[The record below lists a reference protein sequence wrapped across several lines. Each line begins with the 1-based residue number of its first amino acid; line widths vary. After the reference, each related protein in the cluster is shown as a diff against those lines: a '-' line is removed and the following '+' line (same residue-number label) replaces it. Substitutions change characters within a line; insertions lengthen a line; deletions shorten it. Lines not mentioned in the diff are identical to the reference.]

1 MDPRKEESH
10 ELPYATPNTDRSFS
24 VPHNTVNIQDA
35 LNQVQPVEQKTNTV
49 RTFQS
54 DVAGSVKSDN
64 VSMIKI
70 ALAEKERRE
79 QEGNYFDVEVKRKNY
94 KPTLLLILTICLVIG
109 GAVGFVY
116 WYFNKP
122 PAPTLEER
130 LAPRE
135 PTILY
140 SETQSAVSVTNKN
153 TDVIL
158 ADLKKETLAKLDL
171 GTVKRILITDIVGT
185 STINVNAQGFFKA
198 IRSRAPQNLI
208 RVIEPYFFIGAY
220 SFAPHDVFIIF
231 KINSYDTAYPAMLEW
246 EKTLESDLGPL
257 FVEAPKE
264 AKRTENDVA
273 PEVNQEQPVTT
284 IGTDTAIIPESI
296 STSTSSTQP
305 IVKTT
310 ADTTGNIFKDKIIQ
324 NKDVRALVN
333 PEGKI
338 LFMYTFL
345 DRKTLIIISSEKGL
359 KEVITRMTTGRI
371 RR

>member
-1 MDPRKEESH
+1 MDPRKDEFN
-10 ELPYATPNTDRSFS
+10 ELPYPVVQNDKSFS
-24 VPHNTVNIQDA
+24 VPHDTVNIQDVI
-35 LNQVQPVEQKTNTV
+35 NQAGQSDQKISTV

-79 QEGNYFDVEVKRKNY
+79 REGSYFDVEVKKKNY
-94 KPTLLLILTICLVIG
+94 LPTLLLIVIICAVIA
-109 GAVGFVY
+109 GALGFVY

-130 LAPRE
+130 VAPLE
-135 PTILY
+135 PVILY
-140 SETQSAVSVTNKN
+140 SETQSAVSITNKS
-153 TDVIL
+153 TDTIL
-158 ADLKKETLAKLDL
+158 TDLKKETLAKLDL
-171 GTVKRILITDIVGT
+171 GTVKRILITDTVGT
-185 STINVNAQGFFKA
+185 STINVNAQSFFKA
-198 IRSRAPQNLI
+198 IRSRAPESLT

-246 EKTLESDLGPL
+246 EKTLESDLRPL
-257 FVEAPKE
+257 FIDVKPLVENI
-264 AKRTENDVA
+264 TDVSKDDLSDSDIS
-273 PEVNQEQPVTT
+273 TT
-284 IGTDTAIIPESI
+284 TSTTTA
-296 STSTSSTQP
+296 TSTSESTAVST
-305 IVKTT
+305 IKTT
-310 ADTTGNIFKDKIIQ
+310 ADSSGNIFKDRIIQ

-345 DRKTLIIISSEKGL
+345 DRKTLVIISSEKGL
-359 KEVITRMTTGRI
+359 KEVLTRMTTGRI

>member
-1 MDPRKEESH
+1 MEPRKDEFS
-10 ELPYATPNTDRSFS
+10 ELPYPVVQNDKSFT
-24 VPHNTVNIQDA
+24 VPHDTVNIQDA
-35 LNQVQPVEQKTNTV
+35 ISQAGQSDQKVSTI

-79 QEGNYFDVEVKRKNY
+79 KEGSYFDVEVKKKNY
-94 KPTLLLILTICLVIG
+94 LPTLLLIVTICAVIA
-109 GAVGFVY
+109 GALGFVY

-130 LAPRE
+130 IAPLE
-135 PTILY
+135 PVILY
-140 SETQSAVSVTNKN
+140 SETQSTVSVTNKS
-153 TDVIL
+153 TDTIL
-158 ADLKKETLAKLDL
+158 LDLKKETLAKLDL
-171 GTVKRILITDIVGT
+171 GTVKRILITDTVGT

-198 IRSRAPQNLI
+198 IRSRAPESLI

-246 EKTLESDLGPL
+246 EKSLENDLGPL
-257 FVEAPKE
+257 FID
-264 AKRTENDVA
+264 AKPA
-273 PEVNQEQPVTT
+273 ASTT
-284 IGTDTAIIPESI
+284 TDTSKDELSDTDIATTTEELPASP
-296 STSTSSTQP
+296 T
-305 IVKTT
+305 VKTT
-310 ADTTGNIFKDKIIQ
+310 ADSSGNIFKDRIVQ

-338 LFMYTFL
+338 QFMYTFL
-345 DRKTLIIISSEKGL
+345 DRKTLVIISSEKGL

>member
-1 MDPRKEESH
+1 M
-10 ELPYATPNTDRSFS
+10 
-24 VPHNTVNIQDA
+24 
-35 LNQVQPVEQKTNTV
+35 NQVGQVDQKVNTI

-79 QEGNYFDVEVKRKNY
+79 KEGSYFDVEVKKKNY
-94 KPTLLLILTICLVIG
+94 LPTLLLIIIICAVI
-109 GAVGFVY
+109 ALALGFVY

-122 PAPTLEER
+122 PTPTLEER
-130 LAPRE
+130 IAPLE
-135 PTILY
+135 PVMLY

-153 TDVIL
+153 TDTIL
-158 ADLKKETLAKLDL
+158 MDLKKETLAKLDL
-171 GTVKRILITDIVGT
+171 GTVKRILITDTIGT

-198 IRSRAPQNLI
+198 IRSRAPESLI

-220 SFAPHDVFIIF
+220 SFEPHDVFIIF

-246 EKTLESDLGPL
+246 ERSLESDLGPL
-257 FVEAPKE
+257 FI
-264 AKRTENDVA
+264 DVR
-273 PEVNQEQPVTT
+273 PVTESVT
-284 IGTDTAIIPESI
+284 ELSKDELSDTDT
-296 STSTSSTQP
+296 STTDTTPTDEPSTLST
-305 IVKTT
+305 IKTT
-310 ADTTGNIFKDKIIQ
+310 ADSSGNIFKDKVLQ

-345 DRKTLIIISSEKGL
+345 DRKTLVIISSEKGL
-359 KEVITRMTTGRI
+359 KEVLTRMTTGRI